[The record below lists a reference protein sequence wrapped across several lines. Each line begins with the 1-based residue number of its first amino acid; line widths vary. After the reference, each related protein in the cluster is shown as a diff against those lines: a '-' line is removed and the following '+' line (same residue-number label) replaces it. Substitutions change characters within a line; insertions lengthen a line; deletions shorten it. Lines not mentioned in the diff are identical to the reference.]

1 MEIIDTDALQWAG
14 GAEHRSGGVMF
25 KTMFAGTEGEA
36 GNYWYTLVRIS
47 DYHAPTHR
55 HNFDQVRYMLDG
67 RFGFGDA
74 VQEEG
79 SVGYFTEGLPYTQT
93 SMGNNVHLLLQCEGG
108 SRSPYLS
115 PEQVKRAAGEL
126 AKIGSFDGGR
136 YTAPAPGST
145 PIDGFEAVWQHV
157 TGASVSYSSPRYS
170 EPLILE
176 PERFAFVESDQAGL
190 SSKALGSFTE
200 REIAIGFQKVEA
212 GCTVTIAPTGQ
223 TTLFFVR
230 EGHGTCSSAVVL
242 DKQAYVANTAVLV
255 AAEEALMVSASSQTN
270 LFVIRLPR

>member
-1 MEIIDTDALQWAG
+1 MEIIDTDAMQWAG

-25 KTMFAGTEGEA
+25 KTMFAGTEGEE

-115 PEQVKRAAGEL
+115 PDQVKRAAGEL
-126 AKIGSFDGGR
+126 AKIGSFEGGR
-136 YTAPAPGST
+136 YTAPVPGSM

-157 TGASVSYSSPRYS
+157 TGAPVSYSNARYS
-170 EPLILE
+170 APLILE
-176 PERFAFVESDQAGL
+176 PEHFAFVASDQAGL
-190 SSKALGSFTE
+190 SSKAIGSFTE
-200 REIAIGFQKVEA
+200 REIALGFQKVEA
-212 GCTVTIAPTGQ
+212 DSTVTIPPTGQ
-223 TTLFFVR
+223 TTLLFVR
-230 EGHGTCSSAVVL
+230 EGHGTCSSSSEPEQRAYAANAAVR
-242 DKQAYVANTAVLV
+242 V
-255 AAEEALMVSASSQTN
+255 AADESLRISAASQTN
-270 LFVIRLPR
+270 LFAIRLPR